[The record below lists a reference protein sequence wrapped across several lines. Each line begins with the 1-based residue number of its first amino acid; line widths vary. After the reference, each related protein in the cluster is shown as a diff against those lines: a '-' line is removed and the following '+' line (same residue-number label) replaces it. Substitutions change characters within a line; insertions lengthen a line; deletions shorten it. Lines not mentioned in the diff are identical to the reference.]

1 MEDST
6 IEHVS
11 YRDPII
17 SKAGMS
23 KHDYLIV
30 EETITNAIQF
40 MEQWP
45 PGEI

>member
-1 MEDST
+1 MVDST
-6 IEHVS
+6 VDHMS
-11 YRDPII
+11 YTDPII
-17 SKAGMS
+17 SKTKMS
-23 KHDYLIV
+23 KHDYLTV